1 MATAIDTDSHTT
13 HTTTPKEERRVIL
26 GSSLGTVFEW
36 YDFYLY
42 GSLAVFFGSLFFP
55 KGNET
60 AALLASLA
68 TFGAGFA
75 IRPVGAIIFGRLGD
89 LFGRKK
95 TFLATIVIMGLS
107 TALVGVL
114 PTYEQVGILAPI
126 LLVLLRLI
134 QGLAMGGE
142 YGGAAIYVAEHAPAK
157 KRGFRTSWIQT
168 TGTIGFLLSLG
179 VILTCRSLLGE
190 EEFRAW
196 GWRIPFLL
204 SLVLLMVS
212 VYIRMTL
219 SESPV
224 FLKMKAEHKLSAN
237 PVKESFGDSKNLRLV
252 FIALLGAIAGQAV
265 VWYTG
270 QFYALFFLQ
279 SILKIEF
286 GLSTMLVALAL
297 VIGTPLFVFFGYLSD
312 KVGRKPI
319 ILAGCLLGALTFMP
333 IYKGLMHYGN
343 PALEAAIATTPVIL
357 TAPEN
362 CNNCDA
368 IRNELSARG
377 VPYRTVIEAN
387 NSVAISIGALNLTA
401 PDKPTL
407 TAALASAGYP
417 GAADPAQVNKPM
429 MLLLLVLLMTYV
441 TMVYGPMAAFLVELF
456 PARIRYTSM
465 SLPYHL
471 GNGCFGGFLP
481 LISSWLVLWTGNV
494 YAGLYYPIGVAALT
508 CIVGFIYIRETKNLD
523 LNR

>member
-1 MATAIDTDSHTT
+1 M
-13 HTTTPKEERRVIL
+13 IL

-126 LLVLLRLI
+126 LLVFLRLV

-142 YGGAAIYVAEHAPAK
+142 YGGAAIYVAEHAPAE
-157 KRGFRTSWIQT
+157 KRGLRTSWIQT

-179 VILTCRSLLGE
+179 VILTCRTVLGE
-190 EEFRAW
+190 EAFYAW

-224 FLKMKAEHKLSAN
+224 FLKMKAERKLSAN
-237 PVKESFGDSKNLRLV
+237 PIKESFGESKNLRMV

-279 SILKIEF
+279 STLKIDF

-297 VIGTPLFVFFGYLSD
+297 IIGTPLFVFFGYLSD
-312 KVGRKPI
+312 KIGRKPI

-343 PALEAAIATTPVIL
+343 PALEAAIAKAPVVL
-357 TAPEN
+357 TAPKH
-362 CNNCDA
+362 CDSCDV

-377 VPYRTVIEAN
+377 VPYRTD
-387 NSVAISIGALNLTA
+387 IGADSSIAVTIGDTALAA
-401 PDKPTL
+401 PDKSALVSTL
-407 TAALASAGYP
+407 SSAGYP
-417 GAADPAQVNKPM
+417 AKADAAQVNKPM
-429 MLLLLVLLMTYV
+429 MLLLLVLLMSYV

-481 LISSWLVLWTGNV
+481 LISSWLVMWTGNV
-494 YAGLYYPIGVAALT
+494 YAGLYYPIGIALMT
-508 CIVGFIYIRETKNLD
+508 CIVGFIYVRETKNLD